1 MKVWID
7 PPSGWRYGFPKIY
20 DPDCGMPVMDW
31 LVSEGYP
38 QAEIDAL
45 GQVFFT
51 RSWGVD
57 EDADDQPRNFCHR

>member
-7 PPSGWRYGFPKIY
+7 PPRWWCYGFPKIY
-20 DPDCGMPVMDW
+20 DPDCGKPVMDW

-57 EDADDQPRNFCHR
+57 EDADDQP